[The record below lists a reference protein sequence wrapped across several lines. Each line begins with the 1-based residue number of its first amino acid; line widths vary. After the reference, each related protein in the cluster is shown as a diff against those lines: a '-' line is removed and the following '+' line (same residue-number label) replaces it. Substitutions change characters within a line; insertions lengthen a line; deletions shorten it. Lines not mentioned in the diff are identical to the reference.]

1 MNPRTRWASLA
12 ISAVGVTMATG
23 CKAPDFGAPHGA
35 TTQGKEIFSLWQ
47 GSIMAALGVGAIVWA
62 LIFFAVI
69 RFRRRRHDDGSEPS
83 QRQYIL
89 WLEVTYTLL
98 PLLIVA
104 VLFYFTVQTQTEV
117 TRISAHPAVRV
128 EVTAYQWGWR
138 FHYLD
143 TNITITTQGEE
154 RPVLMLPDG
163 KTTRI
168 TLIATDVVHNFFV
181 PGFLFKRDATPGLV
195 NNFDLTPT
203 RTGTF
208 LGRCA
213 EFCGL
218 RHAQMLFD
226 VKVVTPGAYAQWLT
240 SQGAPPS

>member
-1 MNPRTRWASLA
+1 MTRRTPWASFAL
-12 ISAVGVTMATG
+12 SAVALAMAAG

-47 GSIMAALGVGAIVWA
+47 GSVMTALGVGVIVWA

-69 RFRRRRHDDGSEPS
+69 RYRRRRNDDGSEPS

-117 TRISAHPAVRV
+117 TRISANPAVRV

-154 RPVLMLPDG
+154 RPVLMLPEG

-240 SQGAPPS
+240 SQGAPRP